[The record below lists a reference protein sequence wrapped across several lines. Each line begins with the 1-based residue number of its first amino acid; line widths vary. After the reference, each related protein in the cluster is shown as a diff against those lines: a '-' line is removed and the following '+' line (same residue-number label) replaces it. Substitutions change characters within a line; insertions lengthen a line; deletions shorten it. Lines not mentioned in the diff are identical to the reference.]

1 MRSISTYIG
10 LLRRKGFRTCLYNL
24 VTLLCAPSLRHS
36 RKLYK
41 DYKELIL
48 SPLFNTNTPL
58 QMAENAPVWVCWLQG
73 MENAPRLVQV
83 CYASVQKY
91 CADRPIHLITSEN
104 MGDYVTLP
112 DYVMQKYRA
121 GIIPPAQFSDILRL
135 ALLVRYGGIWID
147 STVLLTAPL
156 PQYITHS
163 SFFFY
168 QNKSWGDVPLPIIGS
183 NWLLSGSK
191 GHPVW
196 QRLLDLLYAYWKRE
210 DTMMDYFIF
219 HLFLYLLVMHN
230 PQAEALLES
239 MEFHCN
245 QAHFVMWSRDF
256 GKPYSPELWDVLLRT
271 GSVHKLTYKY
281 TPTPDAHNTIYDHML
296 NLSIEDCSSI

>member
-24 VTLLCAPSLRHS
+24 VTLCCEPSLRHS

-48 SPLFNTNTPL
+48 SPLSSTSVPS
-58 QMAENAPVWVCWLQG
+58 QIEENAPIWFCWLQG
-73 MENAPRLVQV
+73 IENAPRLVQV

-91 CADRPIHLITSEN
+91 CADRPIHLITNEN
-104 MGDYVTLP
+104 RSDYVTLP
-112 DYVMQKYRA
+112 DYVVQKYRA
-121 GIIPPAQFSDILRL
+121 GIIHPAHFSDILRL
-135 ALLVRYGGIWID
+135 ALLVKYGGIWID

-156 PQYITHS
+156 PSYITHG

-168 QNKSWGDVPLPIIGS
+168 QNKSWGDVPLPIVGS
-183 NWLLSGSK
+183 NWLLSGCK

-196 QRLLDLLYAYWKRE
+196 QRLLDLLYAYWE
-210 DTMMDYFIF
+210 QSNTLIDYFFF
-219 HLFLYLLVMHN
+219 HLFLYLLVTHN
-230 PQAEALLES
+230 PQAKALLES
-239 MEFHCN
+239 MEFHSN

-256 GKPYSPELWDVLLRT
+256 GKPYSPELWNILLRSS
-271 GSVHKLTYKY
+271 SVHKLTYKY
-281 TPTPDAHNTIYDHML
+281 KSTSGSHNTIYDYVL
-296 NLSIEDCSSI
+296 NLKMEEM